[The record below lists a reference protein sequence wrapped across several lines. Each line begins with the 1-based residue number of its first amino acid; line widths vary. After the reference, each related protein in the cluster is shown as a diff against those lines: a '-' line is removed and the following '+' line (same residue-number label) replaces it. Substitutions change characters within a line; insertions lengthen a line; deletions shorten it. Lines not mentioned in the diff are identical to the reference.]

1 MTDNEALQLM
11 VQCNNNIFDSTL
23 NIIADLDYTVIS
35 EDPFS
40 PQFTKTAGGSY
51 LGKSLL
57 TMTLDDWR
65 SEQYRKILTRCAKSK
80 TNSKWLSLKFSR
92 TRPYWLII
100 INFQPL
106 INYSTDNV
114 IRFRLSGE
122 QIDLPL
128 QLYSIKEIIRSS
140 KFAKNNYQPQNDDFL
155 TNREHEILFLL
166 FYCDNYQQIADL
178 MSLSHSINFTSSMVA
193 KVVSRNLYVKFDE
206 VNLDALKQAAHRK
219 NYHKNVP
226 PSLFGEFMYPLSM
239 L

>member
-1 MTDNEALQLM
+1 MTDSEALDLI
-11 VQCNNNIFDSTL
+11 VKCNNNIFEANF
-23 NIIADLDYTVIS
+23 NIVADLNYIIIS
-35 EDPFS
+35 EDRYS
-40 PQFTKTAGGSY
+40 SQLTNTKDGTY
-51 LGKSLL
+51 IGKSLL
-57 TMTLDDWR
+57 TMTLDEWR
-65 SEQYRKILTRCAKSK
+65 TGIYKQILETCTNNR

-106 INYSTDNV
+106 INYSTNN
-114 IRFRLSGE
+114 IIGFRLSGE
-122 QIDLPL
+122 KVNLPL

-140 KFAKNNYQPQNDDFL
+140 KQIKYDRRIENDKFL
-155 TNREHEILFLL
+155 TNREHEVIFLL
-166 FYCDNYQQIADL
+166 FYCDNYQQVAELI
-178 MSLSHSINFTSSMVA
+178 SLSHGINFTSSMVA
-193 KVVSRNLYVKFDE
+193 KVVSRNLYVKFDQ